1 MATMI
6 KSADEIY
13 PVITEALEKSARV
26 QTCAD
31 LMANANVFTAVTAR
45 WGEDK
50 VRASEKLSDTL
61 GFMWRRGVLD
71 RFPAPPSHSL
81 ARYAYALAGRFGNDG
96 QLKKIEQPST
106 KHKGD
111 LSVVEKDGEVIIE
124 LANFTIVV
132 KSK

>member
-13 PVITEALEKSARV
+13 PVITSALEKATQV
-26 QTCAD
+26 QTCSD
-31 LMANANVFTAVTAR
+31 LMANVEVFRAVTAR

-71 RFPAPPSHSL
+71 RFPAPPSHSM
-81 ARYAYALAGRFGNDG
+81 ARYAYALAGMFGNDG
-96 QLKKIEQPST
+96 RLKKIEQSAT

-132 KSK
+132 KPK